1 MPWDKV
7 LGAILGMQ
15 GGVHPALFL
24 LTLGGLAWVL
34 LEWRKCEAAR
44 RTEYTGLLL
53 QANTHYEKRIEEQKQ
68 ILIALERN
76 IVSSA
81 ALTASI
87 ESRTKAINDLVQGF
101 AALVQT
107 QEASRE
113 RFRELGERLE
123 RRQEEALNTLRT
135 IQNHRGRA

>member
-1 MPWDKV
+1 
-7 LGAILGMQ
+7 
-15 GGVHPALFL
+15 
-24 LTLGGLAWVL
+24 
-34 LEWRKCEAAR
+34 
-44 RTEYTGLLL
+44 
-53 QANTHYEKRIEEQKQ
+53 
-68 ILIALERN
+68 
-76 IVSSA
+76 
-81 ALTASI
+81 
-87 ESRTKAINDLVQGF
+87 VQGF

>member
-44 RTEYTGLLL
+44 RTEYTGLLS